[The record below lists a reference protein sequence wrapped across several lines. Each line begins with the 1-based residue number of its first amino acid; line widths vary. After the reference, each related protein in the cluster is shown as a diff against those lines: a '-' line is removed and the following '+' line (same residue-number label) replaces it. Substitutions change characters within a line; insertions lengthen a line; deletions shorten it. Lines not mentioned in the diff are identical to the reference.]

1 MSAALDQ
8 VKSTLE
14 DFAAAWKA
22 NDGDAVTSFYVEDG
36 ALINPFGERAD
47 GRAALAAMYSDY
59 FGGMLRGTSTTV
71 NLSSVRRIEND
82 HAFADGEQTITAPD
96 GSTVLQVHIAAL
108 MRREDDGWR
117 FVDARPYTFATVP
130 D

>member
-22 NDGDAVTSFYVEDG
+22 NDGEAVASFYVEDG

-59 FGGMLRGTSTTV
+59 FGSMLRGTSTTV
-71 NLSSVRRIEND
+71 NLSSVRPIEND

-117 FVDARPYTFATVP
+117 FVDARPYSFATVP